1 MVVRLKKKQRRKK
14 HAFFSLSNLLRNF
27 HNTSQKESKRSE
39 RERDCESKMDALKA
53 EGAAALASNDVPL
66 ALEKYQCALAFA
78 NTNAEKGAIESNLSF
93 VELKLSNFTMAK
105 LRAKNAI
112 HLRPEWEK
120 GYFRLAEVLF
130 EEKFFVEAKVQY
142 EIARTKTNEK
152 TTLTRLLE
160 RIHLVDEALSD
171 NGFYFRQLM
180 PGKDICIKSSG
191 KMSKMVEMQVFQA
204 AKQMQNFIYL
214 VGDAKTRECVVID
227 ACWDVEGIIE
237 FVKDEKMK
245 LIGAVAT
252 HYHFDHVGGTP
263 PSPWNAL
270 GIKVPGLATILEFEK
285 EDANFLAHVP
295 VHDAGRILSDNP
307 TIKDT
312 KVHMYDDDST
322 QVIGRK
328 KMRWIHTPG
337 HSPGSS
343 VLVFSGDVETGTGKG
358 QGIVLSGDTIFP
370 GSCGRLDMPDG
381 SVEKMYESM
390 KKCRQLID
398 KNCVVYPGHA
408 YNGNFSTIGREC
420 SSGMLREMSKE
431 QWMAMHSR

>member
-1 MVVRLKKKQRRKK
+1 MG
-14 HAFFSLSNLLRNF
+14 FFLSQILRNF

-39 RERDCESKMDALKA
+39 RERERERERDCETKMDALKA

-78 NTNAEKGAIESNLSF
+78 NTSAEKGAIESNLSF

-120 GYFRLAEVLF
+120 GYFRLGEVLF

-191 KMSKMVEMQVFQA
+191 KVSKMVEMQVFQA

-270 GIKVPGLATILEFEK
+270 GIKVPGLATILEKFEK
-285 EDANFLAHVP
+285 DANFLAHVP